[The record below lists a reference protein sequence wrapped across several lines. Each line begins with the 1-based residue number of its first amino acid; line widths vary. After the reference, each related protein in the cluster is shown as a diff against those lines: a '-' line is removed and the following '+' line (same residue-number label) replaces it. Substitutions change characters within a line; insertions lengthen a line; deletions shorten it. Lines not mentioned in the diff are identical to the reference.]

1 MVGLAHSH
9 SSTEW
14 VRALPPAARSS
25 VIAYQ
30 QAKGLEEGAQRTEQP
45 AKSKEE
51 IQHQK
56 DIQRD
61 IDEGKEYTVVVEK
74 ELKLSKNED
83 MNVRL
88 QAIAGEMAEVA
99 NETPV
104 TVMWGDRRF
113 NKFQYTFKLVEGED
127 VNAFSLPGGYIY
139 VYEGLMNFAESDD
152 ELASVM
158 AHEIS
163 HASFR
168 HMATLRKEQSKL
180 DLFNIPIM
188 VAAVLSRSS
197 DAMKVAMASQMA
209 TQGLSSGWSVQAE
222 TAADFGAIQY
232 LQKSRYNPIGMLTFM
247 ERLAHRDQLAPQ
259 FDWGIYQTHPP
270 SEERVRFLTKMLNEA
285 GIPIKRSQV
294 TKTFSARSVPV
305 EGTFELWFGK
315 DKLHTFRG
323 PTAKDRAARAVLRL
337 NDFFDTVPQMY
348 QFQTSGEDLLGN
360 GRVLFTVE
368 AGDLDAST
376 PLPNAVETAAK
387 AIRTALFDL
396 NYRLGK

>member
-1 MVGLAHSH
+1 
-9 SSTEW
+9 
-14 VRALPPAARSS
+14 
-25 VIAYQ
+25 
-30 QAKGLEEGAQRTEQP
+30 
-45 AKSKEE
+45 
-51 IQHQK
+51 
-56 DIQRD
+56 
-61 IDEGKEYTVVVEK
+61 
-74 ELKLSKNED
+74 
-83 MNVRL
+83 
-88 QAIAGEMAEVA
+88 MAEVA
-99 NETPV
+99 NENHV
-104 TVMWGDRRF
+104 TATWGDRRF
-113 NKFQYTFKLVEGED
+113 NKFQYTFKLVEGDD
-127 VNAFSLPGGYIY
+127 VNAFSLPGGTIY

-197 DAMKVAMASQMA
+197 DAMKIAMASQMA

-222 TAADFGAIQY
+222 TSADYGAVQY

-259 FDWGIYQTHPP
+259 IDWGIYQTHPP

-294 TKTFSARSVPV
+294 TKSFSARSVPV
-305 EGTFELWFGK
+305 DGTFELWFGN

-323 PTAKDRAARAVLRL
+323 QSAKDRAARAVLRL

-348 QFQTSGEDLLGN
+348 QFQTSGEELLGN
-360 GRVLFTVE
+360 GRVLFVVE
-368 AGDLDAST
+368 AGDLDSSV
-376 PLPNAVETAAK
+376 PLPNAVESAAK